1 MNMRSTVKLSA
12 TLICGVVLI
21 LFAIFV
27 WPTRYRYDHIN
38 QNPIRI
44 DRFTNE
50 ASYIDVN
57 TGEWKSFRPLPVAT
71 DRKTDADANKPRFE
85 SYRPSPTPTVGRST
99 YPPYQPK

>member
-1 MNMRSTVKLSA
+1 MNMNSTSYLPKAILKLSA
-12 TLICGVVLI
+12 TLICGVVI
-21 LFAIFV
+21 ICFAIFV

-57 TGEWKSFRPLPVAT
+57 TGDWKSFRPMPVAS
-71 DRKTDADANKPRFE
+71 DKLKFE
-85 SYRPSPTPTVGRST
+85 PYRPTPTP